1 MTEWSLVRLGDIA
14 ADEKSAISKPYGSA
28 IVRDDYRDA
37 GVPVVRGVN
46 LARGRFYD
54 DEFVFI
60 SEDLADRMPGARL
73 LPGDLVFTHRGSVGQ
88 ISMIPRAPRFQQ
100 YTLSTSQVKARLDPT
115 RAIPEFFYYWFLSP
129 AGRHSIL
136 QSISTVGVPGLA
148 RPVETIKSLPV
159 PLPPLEEQQRIA
171 GVLGALDDLIDT
183 DRRLARQLDSYLV
196 TSWAASA
203 RRCHTE
209 RVLGE
214 LVELRKGVSYK
225 GTFLSE
231 HGLPL
236 INLAN
241 FALDG
246 SFKESGTKHYLGPV
260 KDRQLLSKGSL
271 VVANTDLTQ
280 RCEILARPL
289 LVPFQAAT
297 STHHTFQIDVRGS
310 DARRGWIFCALRT
323 EVIRRRL
330 ISFATGTTVAALP
343 ADALLSQEI
352 PWASDQIIDG
362 WWSKASALRKAQES
376 VAAEVSELERARE
389 EVLPLLM
396 SGRLHVEDVSV

>member
-1 MTEWSLVRLGDIA
+1 MSKVMHPPSAHLVDRALTDLL
-14 ADEKSAISKPYGSA
+14 SF
-28 IVRDDYRDA
+28 IVD
-37 GVPVVRGVN
+37 N
-46 LARGRFYD
+46 RGRTCPVKDSGFPLIATNCIKPGQREAVFENVRYVD
-54 DEFVFI
+54 DETY
-60 SEDLADRMPGARL
+60 ARWFRAHP
-73 LPGDLVFTHRGSVGQ
+73 LPGDVIFVCKGSPGRV
-88 ISMIPRAPRFQQ
+88 A
-100 YTLSTSQVKARLDPT
+100 VV
-115 RAIPEFFYYWFLSP
+115 PE
-129 AGRHSIL
+129 
-136 QSISTVGVPGLA
+136 
-148 RPVETIKSLPV
+148 PV
-159 PLPPLEEQQRIA
+159 PYCIAQDMVALRADTNVIDPAYLYYRLSAPDVQAKIRNMHVGTLIPHFKKGDFGHLRFSVHENLDEQRQIA
-171 GVLGALDDLIDT
+171 NTLGTLDDLIDT
-183 DRRLARQLDSYLV
+183 NRQLARQLDSCLV
-196 TSWAASA
+196 ASWSALA

-209 RVLGE
+209 RVLSE
-214 LVELRKGVSYK
+214 LVDLRKGVSYK
-225 GTFLSE
+225 GTFLAE

-297 STHHTFQIDVRGS
+297 STHHTFQVDVRGS

-330 ISFATGTTVAALP
+330 VSFATGTTVAALP

-352 PWASDQIIDG
+352 PWASGQVIDS
-362 WWSKASALRKAQES
+362 WWSKASALREAQES
-376 VAAEVSELERARE
+376 VAAEARELERGRD

-396 SGRLHVEDVSV
+396 SGRVRVEEVSV